1 MYGKI
6 INQALVSAPNPV
18 RLGDVVYYNP
28 TDETYRAAG
37 YLPVVETP
45 CPTDNTE
52 PEEGAVNLT
61 SLWEEQ
67 DGRIVQTWVASEA

>member
-6 INQALVSAPNPV
+6 INEALVIAPNPV
-18 RLGDVVYYNP
+18 QLGDVVYYNP

-37 YLPVVETP
+37 YLPVLETP

-52 PEEGAVNLT
+52 PEEGAADMT

-67 DGRIVQTWVASEA
+67 DGRLVQTWVASEA

>member
-37 YLPVVETP
+37 YLPVLETP
-45 CPTDNTE
+45 CPSENTE
-52 PEEGAVNLT
+52 SEEGAVNLI
-61 SLWEEQ
+61 SFWEEQ
-67 DGRIVQTWVASEA
+67 EGYILQVWSPAEA